1 MGLTLILFIMYGA
14 DTDIIY
20 NAKKS
25 KLMIIRSRED
35 RRAIFPDFYL
45 SGTVLSICN
54 EITYLGHVISDDL
67 TDDKDILRQRRKLY
81 AQANMLCRK
90 FSMCSI
96 SVKISLFKAYC
107 TPLYTAHLWC
117 RYRQNSMRK
126 LTVAYNDCM
135 RLLLK
140 APRSSSAS
148 HMFVSVGVPTCSA
161 VLRNVMY
168 RFICRASESV
178 NNIIAVLTNHE
189 RSTIKFSSKLWSHW
203 RTCLYTRA

>member
-1 MGLTLILFIMYGA
+1 
-14 DTDIIY
+14 
-20 NAKKS
+20 
-25 KLMIIRSRED
+25 
-35 RRAIFPDFYL
+35 
-45 SGTVLSICN
+45 
-54 EITYLGHVISDDL
+54 
-67 TDDKDILRQRRKLY
+67 
-81 AQANMLCRK
+81 MLCRK

-96 SVKISLFKAYC
+96 SVKISLFKAHC

-148 HMFVSVGVPTCSA
+148 HMFVSVGVPTCPA
-161 VLRNVMY
+161 VLRNLMY
-168 RFICRASESV
+168 RFMCRASEAV

-189 RSTIKFSSKLWSHW
+189 RSSVKFSSRLWSHW
-203 RTCLYTRA
+203 RTCLYTRV